1 MGMSVQFRRNAAWTA
16 TCIGLCSVAM
26 AAHAQEE
33 GIVTDRPDF
42 VESSQ
47 VVGKGR
53 FQIETSVA
61 FDRDNHGPTRER
73 TMTTPTLLR
82 FGVGETIELRVETD
96 GRSIDRST
104 PLAGGTASTS
114 AGYADTA
121 LGIKWHVLDD
131 VGNLPSVALLLHG
144 DMPSGS
150 RALRGSGVR
159 PSLRVTAEWDLPSG
173 MSLGVMPG
181 VAMDRGGHG
190 SYRYGILGVVLGK
203 AIDERLRGFI
213 EVASPHI
220 AHGADGGT
228 SATFDVGAAYLVSNR
243 CQVDTMFSRGLNRRT
258 PDLSW
263 TVGLSFKL

>member
-1 MGMSVQFRRNAAWTA
+1 MGMSVIFRRNAARIA
-16 TCIGLCSVAM
+16 ASIGLCSVAM

-61 FDRDNHGPTRER
+61 FDRDNHGSTRER

-131 VGNLPSVALLLHG
+131 AGNLPSVALLLHG

-159 PSLRVTAEWDLPSG
+159 PSLRVAAEWDLPSG

-181 VAMDRGGHG
+181 VAMDRGDNG

-228 SATFDVGAAYLVSNR
+228 SATFDVGAAYLVSSR